1 MRAATTTALDEAF
14 QHRSHFC
21 RSGIC
26 FGRMHSGPGRE
37 GRFSADQRFRRESR
51 HRQAA
56 PAGDD
61 YGFGEFWGDAKTAR
75 LISAGLL
82 CNEAANL
89 IHLPTYAID
98 HEHTMHQLDDA
109 EFYRPTKS
117 RLFFEIGD
125 ARCRKLGGLLAWTNE
140 QVVSGGRPGRQ
151 KAQRHSAKS
160 LKCPFA
166 RESPREPPGSRMGRL
181 PGAIV
186 TLFRLRDYD
195 GDFTGPRR

>member
-1 MRAATTTALDEAF
+1 MRAATTTVLDEAF
-14 QHRSHFC
+14 QHRSHFF

-61 YGFGEFWGDAKTAR
+61 YGFGEFWADAKTAR

-98 HEHTMHQLDDA
+98 HEHTMHQLEDA
-109 EFYRPTKS
+109 EFYHPTKS
-117 RLFFEIGD
+117 RSFSEIGD

-151 KAQRHSAKS
+151 KAQRALSKIAEVPFRSRVSARAS
-160 LKCPFA
+160 
-166 RESPREPPGSRMGRL
+166 RESDGTTPGSDSYSV
-181 PGAIV
+181 PV
-186 TLFRLRDYD
+186 TGL
-195 GDFTGPRR
+195 